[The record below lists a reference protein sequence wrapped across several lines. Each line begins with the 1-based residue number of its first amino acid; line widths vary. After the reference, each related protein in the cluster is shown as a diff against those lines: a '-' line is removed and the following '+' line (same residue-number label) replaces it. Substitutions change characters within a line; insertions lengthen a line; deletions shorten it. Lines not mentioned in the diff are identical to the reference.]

1 MEQEKMIEKA
11 IQDNTG
17 AKLLS
22 LTPLGKG
29 ATASAFLAELSDE
42 PKQLAVKISRHKVL
56 LIREKEMLDF
66 LSPRTCY
73 KVPKTY
79 FYGDFGEN
87 AVLAMEYISGVGGNS
102 KKLLFMPGKSELAE
116 DILQKFKNTTAV
128 HGEKFGK
135 FDKPEYDSW
144 KAYYTDF
151 FGEIFDF
158 AKFKNQQNQL
168 SQTVIKALQKAE
180 NCLNEIFAEPTGK
193 PCPCHGDLWLNNM
206 IIDPKSKTLAGVLD
220 PFDALWAEPEY
231 ELFALTLGFGK
242 TLKLYERYKA
252 ETEVSK
258 YCDLKV
264 ELYALVNELHWYK
277 QLGSIG
283 HGYLDYR
290 AKRLLREIDKITGS
304 V

>member
-1 MEQEKMIEKA
+1 MEQKA
-11 IQDNTG
+11 LIAGAIKENTG
-17 AKLLS
+17 QDLLKLS
-22 LTPLGKG
+22 PLGKG
-29 ATASAFLAELSDE
+29 ATSSAFLAQINDE
-42 PKQLAVKISRHKVL
+42 PKQLAVKISRHAEL
-56 LIREKEMLDF
+56 LKREQQMLDF
-66 LSPRTCY
+66 LSPLTCY

-79 FYGDFGEN
+79 FFCNSGEN

-102 KKLLFMPGKSELAE
+102 KRLLFMPGKNSLAE
-116 DILQKFKNTTAV
+116 DIIRKFKSTTGI

-135 FDKPEYDSW
+135 FDNPKYDNW
-144 KAYYTDF
+144 KDYYLDF
-151 FGEIFDF
+151 FGEIYEF
-158 AKFKNQQNQL
+158 AKFKAQQNQL
-168 SQTVIKALQKAE
+168 SDTAVTALEKAKS
-180 NCLNEIFAEPTGK
+180 NFDVIFAEPTGK

-220 PFDALWAEPEY
+220 PFDSLWAEPEY
-231 ELFALTLGFGK
+231 ELLALTLGFGK

-252 ETEVSK
+252 ETMVSK

-283 HGYLDYR
+283 HGYIDYR
-290 AKRLLREIDKITGS
+290 AKRLIRKIEGKTGS

>member
-1 MEQEKMIEKA
+1 MEQQKMIEKA

-22 LTPLGKG
+22 LSPLGKG
-29 ATASAFLAELSDE
+29 ATASAFLAQISDE
-42 PKQLAVKISRHKVL
+42 PKQLAVKISRHAEL
-56 LIREKEMLDF
+56 LKKEQQMLDF
-66 LSPRTCY
+66 LSPLTCY

-79 FYGDFGEN
+79 FFSDSWESGI
-87 AVLAMEYISGVGGNS
+87 LTMEYISGVGGNS
-102 KKLLFMPGKSELAE
+102 KKLLFMPGKNLLAE
-116 DILQKFKNTTAV
+116 DIIRKFKSTTEV
-128 HGEKFGK
+128 HGVRFGK
-135 FDKPEYDSW
+135 FDNPEYDSW
-144 KAYYTDF
+144 KEYYTDF
-151 FGEIFDF
+151 FCEIFDF
-158 AKFKNQQNQL
+158 AKSKNGQNQL
-168 SQTVIKALQKAE
+168 SDTVMTALEKAK
-180 NCLNEIFAEPTGK
+180 NNFDIIFDEPTGQ
-193 PCPCHGDLWLNNM
+193 PCPCHGDFWLNNM

-252 ETEVSK
+252 ETEASK

-277 QLGSIG
+277 QLDSIG

-290 AKRLLREIDKITGS
+290 AKRLIKEIDRI
-304 V
+304 